1 MASIAL
7 ELMKN
12 IRKTITTKI
21 NEKVKRNKTRIVT
34 SLLNFEDCDNV

>member
-12 IRKTITTKI
+12 IRKTITKKI
-21 NEKVKRNKTRIVT
+21 IKKQNKTEQG
-34 SLLNFEDCDNV
+34 S